1 MTQEARILG
10 ALRPCLTGANVLCA
24 VSGGADSVALL
35 RLLISLRSEGLLRL
49 HAAHFEHGIRGQ
61 ASLDDRDFVRALCA
75 SLDVPLAVGQ
85 ASVPAEAA
93 RAGEGLETCA
103 RRLRRAFLKN
113 AAADAGASRIAL
125 AHHKD
130 DQAETVLMHLLRGGG
145 LTGASGMRADDG
157 TFLRPLLPFSH
168 AELIEYLN
176 EIGQPWREDETNR
189 VSDTPRNALR
199 NEILP
204 RIRDFYPGAADALAR
219 FAAISADEDAFI
231 GEIAE
236 TVWRERAREYAGVRI
251 MKNFS
256 SLSPALKRRTLR
268 RALDGADFDTVE
280 RVCTSEGSLQL
291 PGGLTAYRTDADLY
305 VSRTFSPPPDVPLP
319 DEGRVALPGVC
330 LLAIENAPSVP
341 IRDGGLAQVLDAEAL
356 KSAVLRTRR
365 AGDFIAPLGMGGRS
379 KSLSDYLTDRKLPY
393 PLRDRVPVIARGS
406 EILWAAGVGVSEHA
420 RVFENRAA
428 KRLTITIYKEN
439 GGNNDNA

>member
-1 MTQEARILG
+1 MTQEARILC
-10 ALRPCLTGANVLCA
+10 ALRPHLTGASLLCA

-35 RLLISLRSEGLLRL
+35 RLLVSLRNEGLLSL

-75 SLDVPLAVGQ
+75 SLNVPLIVGQ
-85 ASVPAEAA
+85 ASVPEESA

-103 RRLRRAFLKN
+103 RRLRRAFLKR
-113 AAADAGASRIAL
+113 AAAEAGAARIAL

-157 TFLRPLLPFSH
+157 IFLRPLLPFTH

-231 GEIAE
+231 AGIAE
-236 TVWRERAREYAGVRI
+236 TVWQECAREYAGVRI
-251 MKNFS
+251 LERFS
-256 SLSPALKRRTLR
+256 TLSPALKRRLLR
-268 RALDGADFDTVE
+268 RALGEADFDTIE
-280 RVCTSEGSLQL
+280 RVCTGEGILQL
-291 PGGLTAYRTDADLY
+291 PGGLTAYRTDRDLY
-305 VSRTFSPPPDVPLP
+305 ISRAFSPPPERPVP
-319 DEGRVALPGVC
+319 DEGEVVLLGVC
-330 LLAIENAPSVP
+330 RLTVESAPPVP
-341 IRDGGLAQVLDAEAL
+341 IRDGGLTQALDAEAL
-356 KSAVLRTRR
+356 KGAVLRTRR
-365 AGDFIAPLGMGGRS
+365 TGDFIAPLGMNGRS

-393 PLRDRVPVIARGS
+393 PLRDRMPVLARGS
-406 EILWAAGVGVSEHA
+406 EILWAAGVGLSEHA
-420 RVFENRAA
+420 RVWENRAA
-428 KRLTITIYKEN
+428 KRLTITIY
-439 GGNNDNA
+439 

>member
-10 ALRPCLTGANVLCA
+10 TLRPRLTGASVLCA

-35 RLLISLRSEGLLRL
+35 RLLVSLRNEGLLRL

-75 SLDVPLAVGQ
+75 SLYVPLSVGQ
-85 ASVPAEAA
+85 ASVPMEAA

-103 RRLRRAFLKN
+103 RRLRRAFLKK
-113 AAADAGASRIAL
+113 AAADAGATRIAL

-157 TFLRPLLPFSH
+157 TFLRPLLPFTH

-251 MKNFS
+251 LKNFS
-256 SLSPALKRRTLR
+256 ALSPALKRRLVK
-268 RALDGADFDTVE
+268 RALGEADFDTVE
-280 RVCTSEGSLQL
+280 RVCAGDGSLQL
-291 PGGLTAYRTDADLY
+291 PGGLTAYRTDDDLY
-305 VSRTFSPPPDVPLP
+305 LSRAFSPPPDVPVP
-319 DEGRVALPGVC
+319 DAGEAALVGVC
-330 LLAIENAPSVP
+330 LLTVENAPPAPV
-341 IRDGGLAQVLDAEAL
+341 RDGGLTQALDAEAL
-356 KSAVLRTRR
+356 KNAVLRTRR
-365 AGDFIAPLGMGGRS
+365 TGDFIAPLGMKGRS
-379 KSLSDYLTDRKLPY
+379 KSLSDYLTDRKFPY
-393 PLRDRVPVIARGS
+393 PLRDRMPVVARGQ
-406 EILWAAGVGVSEHA
+406 EILWAAGAGISERA

-428 KRLTITIYKEN
+428 KRLTITIY
-439 GGNNDNA
+439 